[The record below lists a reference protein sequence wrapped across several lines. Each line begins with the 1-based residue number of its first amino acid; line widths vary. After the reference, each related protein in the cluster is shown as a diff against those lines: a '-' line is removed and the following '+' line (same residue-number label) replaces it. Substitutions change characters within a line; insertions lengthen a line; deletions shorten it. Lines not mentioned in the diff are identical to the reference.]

1 MTRTI
6 PLTVLVWE
14 GPQARAYLV
23 SLRRA
28 GLRPQRIIV
37 MLGNKIASTPL
48 GANPLLQKVAEQRQD
63 KSNNFHAYAIRKQH
77 PQVVAA
83 IGEAMNAVVP
93 NANAFIDE
101 MFNDFRYE
109 TYADDVIRIVAA
121 KYGDDA
127 VREALTSTPAKTVL
141 FTGGGLVP
149 KSVFA
154 IPGIRLI
161 HVHTG
166 FLPHV
171 RGADVLL
178 WSMLVRDRPGVA
190 AFFMT
195 PGLDDGDVL
204 ATKELEPLNI
214 ELPTHIRP
222 DDDTLYRALFCFI
235 DPLIRA
241 DLLVNDVLAT
251 ASDDLNLTATPQDLN
266 VGVTFHFMNSTVRE
280 RALRKLFPA
289 ARHEAANQADAVVR
303 DPGPN
308 YDKYYTK
315 TSVIAPLRFFADSL
329 RAKTPLRAKGLRNR
343 QADYAAVLNNPSLR
357 NTHSAINQLL
367 ARQAT
372 EWDTYDYGEGYHY
385 QSSNELAITGL
396 RDTAGRVEAF
406 KLNERLRNKTVLEI
420 GCNTG
425 FIALAVASSVQ
436 RIVGFEV
443 NPLLIEIANV
453 GAKHLGTTT
462 TEFLTSSFE
471 DFNSDERFD
480 VVLSFANHH
489 TYDGNTHQSLDEY
502 FARCH
507 HYSKPDGVLLFE
519 SHPPALEGIDFAKT
533 VAIIERY
540 YTITESEIHQYG
552 TFLDRDRR
560 FIVATRRDEIAPVG

>member
-1 MTRTI
+1 MTQPI

-37 MLGNKIASTPL
+37 MLGNKLAQSPF
-48 GANPLLQKVAEQRQD
+48 GVNPSLQRVAEQRQD
-63 KSNNFHAYAIRKQH
+63 KSNNFHAYAICKEH
-77 PQVVAA
+77 PKVVSA
-83 IGEAMNAVVP
+83 IGAAMNAVIP
-93 NANAFIDE
+93 NAPAFIDE
-101 MFNDFRYE
+101 MFNDFRFE
-109 TYADDVIRIVAA
+109 TYSDDVTRIVAV
-121 KYGDDA
+121 KYGDDS
-127 VREALTSTPAKTVL
+127 VRDALLKTPAKTVL

-149 KSVFA
+149 KSVFT
-154 IPGIRLI
+154 IPDIKII

-178 WSMLVRDRPGVA
+178 WSMIVRGRPGVA
-190 AFFMT
+190 AFNMT
-195 PGLDDGDVL
+195 PGLDDGDVI
-204 ATKELEPLNI
+204 ATRELEPLQI
-214 ELPTHIRP
+214 ELLPQDRP

-241 DLLVNDVLAT
+241 DLLVNDVLVNAP
-251 ASDDLNLTATPQDLN
+251 ADLALLATPQDLN
-266 VGVTFHFMNSTVRE
+266 QGVTFHFMNSTVRE
-280 RALRKLFPA
+280 RALRLLYPA
-289 ARHEAANQADAVVR
+289 ARHEAANQQDSVVR
-303 DPGPN
+303 ASGRS
-308 YDKYYTK
+308 YDKYYKK

-343 QADYAAVLNNPSLR
+343 QADYAALLNNPTLR
-357 NTHSAINQLL
+357 ETHRSINALL
-367 ARQAT
+367 ARQAA

-385 QSSNELAITGL
+385 QSSTELSITGL
-396 RDTAGRVEAF
+396 RDTTGRVDAF
-406 KLNERLRNKTVLEI
+406 KLHERLRNKSVLEI

-425 FIALAVASSVQ
+425 FIALAVSKSVR

-443 NPLLIEIANV
+443 NPLLIDIANV
-453 GAKHLGTTT
+453 SAIHLRAKT

-471 DFNSDERFD
+471 DFKSDERFD

-507 HYSKPDGVLLFE
+507 EHTHVGGVLLFE
-519 SHPPALEGIDFAKT
+519 SHPPALEGTDFAKT

-540 YTITESEIHQYG
+540 YDITESEIHQYG

-560 FIVATRRDEIAPVG
+560 FIVGTRRETILSP